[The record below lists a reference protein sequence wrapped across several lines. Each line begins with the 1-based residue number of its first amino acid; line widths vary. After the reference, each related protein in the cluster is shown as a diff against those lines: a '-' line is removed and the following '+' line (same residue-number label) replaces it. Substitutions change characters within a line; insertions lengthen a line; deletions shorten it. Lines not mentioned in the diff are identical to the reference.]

1 MKAAVKVSVYWGD
14 ILYDTV
20 LCEPNGKPLTVG
32 RKPGSTI
39 HLDLATESKRDT
51 VELVKLLPHD
61 RAEIHFDPHFE
72 GHVRFG
78 KSLVTLGSAIKK
90 NEALPIEDGFYRLI
104 LSDKDK
110 AEIMLGHVT
119 FFIDWVKERPKIHRL
134 NPFRWGNLLATLIF
148 LALSAPFIMML
159 LSIPPGI
166 EAETPPER
174 LVPILPKMKPKP
186 IPTPPPAPA
195 EAAIGEKKTTDGGAD
210 KKPPGKVELKKPQK
224 KPVEKKKPVVKPP
237 PVPARVTKAPA
248 QNATSA
254 AETIRSADLGNLVQG
269 LTNLGS
275 NDAPKAD
282 KVAIEAPIAQTGT
295 GGLSTEGLKKGGGG
309 KTVGIGRTVGQG
321 EGGFGGTGK
330 LGLSTSAIG
339 AKGTG
344 KGYGKLPAAVSEGL
358 DREVVDNIVRQR
370 KDRIRLCYER
380 QLNFYPKLT
389 GKLTIHFV
397 IGKAGAVEA
406 ANILDDT
413 MQNEAVRTCL
423 INEVQTWTFPK
434 PQGGSRVT
442 VDYPFVFES
451 SSARGQ

>member
-1 MKAAVKVSVYWGD
+1 MRSAVKVSVYWGD

-20 LCEPNGKPLTVG
+20 LCEPHGKPLTVG
-32 RKPGSTI
+32 RKEGSTI
-39 HLDLATESKRDT
+39 HLDLARESRRDT

-61 RAEIHFDPHFE
+61 RAEIKFDAYFE

-78 KSLVTLGSAIKK
+78 KSLISLGSAIKK

-119 FFIDWVKERPKIHRL
+119 FFIDWVKDRPRIHRL
-134 NPFRWGNLLATLIF
+134 NPFRWQNLLGALIF
-148 LALSAPFIMML
+148 LALSAPFLMML
-159 LSIPPGI
+159 FSIRPTAEP
-166 EAETPPER
+166 ETPPER
-174 LVPILPKMKPKP
+174 LVPILPKLKPKP

-210 KKPPGKVELKKPQK
+210 KKPPGKVETKPPKK
-224 KPVEKKKPVVKPP
+224 KPVEKKKPVKPP
-237 PVPARVTKAPA
+237 PPAVRTTKAPA

-275 NDAPKAD
+275 NEAPKAE
-282 KVAIEAPIAQTGT
+282 KSIEAPMAQAGT
-295 GGLSTEGLKKGGGG
+295 GGLSTDGLKKGGGG

-380 QLNFYPKLT
+380 QLNFFPKLS

-406 ANILDDT
+406 ASILDDT

-451 SSARGQ
+451 SGARAQ